1 MKKVNDT
8 NIIHLMKGRK
18 KYITILPYEK
28 FKELKNKADLLDEKA
43 GFELRFKEELLPE
56 ILSLFSGD
64 LEKICNFIREIEK
77 LKNNPFPE
85 KSEKIVSRVYK
96 ILILNIILTYRVNKQ
111 KKLITVLSLNKA
123 ESI

>member
-1 MKKVNDT
+1 
-8 NIIHLMKGRK
+8 MKGRK

-64 LEKICNFIREIEK
+64 LEKTCNFIREIEK